1 MPFTNPSD
9 KHIRSAAGKG
19 HQKSLTAQARFCTEP
34 VTLPRAPWEK
44 PQEEATNEPQN

>member
-1 MPFTNPSD
+1 MPFTTPSD

-19 HQKSLTAQARFCTEP
+19 HQKSLTAQANFCKKP

-44 PQEEATNEPQN
+44 EQVREEKE

>member
-9 KHIRSAAGKG
+9 SHARKAQSNGT
-19 HQKSLTAQARFCTEP
+19 QKSMTAQARFCTEP

-44 PQEEATNEPQN
+44 PQEETTNEPQE